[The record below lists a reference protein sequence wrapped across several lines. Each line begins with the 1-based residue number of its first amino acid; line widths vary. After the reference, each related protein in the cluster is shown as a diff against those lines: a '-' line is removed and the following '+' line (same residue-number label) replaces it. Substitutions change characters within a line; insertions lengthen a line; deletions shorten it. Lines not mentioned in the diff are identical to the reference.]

1 MLAARLA
8 TVTRKLIALKGT
20 LLKGTL
26 SQNWL
31 RLLKYTTIGN
41 VNKDTDGEEIELRSE
56 FQCRCCFNS
65 LTRKAATS
73 SLQKWSSS
81 KNKVT
86 KFTDF
91 WNIYLWQ
98 RILETISRN
107 FLSPGVLFTALSP
120 VFCPIAH
127 LSSLQ
132 WSLWSLQKT
141 WSNDYK
147 YLFGCGR

>member
-1 MLAARLA
+1 MSAARLA
-8 TVTRKLIALKGT
+8 TVTRKLIA
-20 LLKGTL
+20 LKGTL

-107 FLSPGVLFTALSP
+107 FLSPGVLFTAVSP
-120 VFCPIAH
+120 VSYPPSAIRSALH
-127 LSSLQ
+127 RAPTLQ
-132 WSLWSLQKT
+132 LTYVSCESVAVK
-141 WSNDYK
+141 
-147 YLFGCGR
+147 